1 MLKLTSRTLALLAA
15 ATLATPAATVMGFD
29 GPGVI
34 RLSDQV
40 DVPTPAPESG
50 PLPAPNSYSGHLQAD
65 GSAPVADGQ
74 VIEYAGWEAGQTYGR
89 PVSPFQIWFD
99 PDHPGATHSPDYGWS
114 RPVKYPIQRLAVEY
128 QRYWPQNWYGLP
140 GGGIAPS
147 APQFPQIYMPT
158 DTTQLGYTYQR
169 VPAWRPNPSM
179 LPPMPWPT
187 TWHRRECPPNVSPY
201 AAPPLVN
208 GYPQPYYPYGPYG
221 VVYGAPVGDGHG
233 APPADLPQ
241 GENAGDAPPAPA
253 PAGDAPVDLNNSA
266 DRRDASEQVR

>member
-1 MLKLTSRTLALLAA
+1 MLKLTSRTLALLAV
-15 ATLATPAATVMGFD
+15 ATLAAPAAPVMGFD

-40 DVPTPAPESG
+40 DAPAPSPETE
-50 PLPAPNSYSGHLQAD
+50 PLPAPNSYSGHVQGGGVQYVED
-65 GSAPVADGQ
+65 GP
-74 VIEYAGWEAGQTYGR
+74 IEYAGWQSGNGYGR
-89 PVSPFQIWFD
+89 PVSPFQVWMD

-114 RPVKYPIQRLAVEY
+114 RPVKYPIHRLAVEY

-140 GGGIAPS
+140 GGGIAPT
-147 APQFPQIYMPT
+147 APQFPQVYMPT

-201 AAPPLVN
+201 AVPPLVN
-208 GYPQPYYPYGPYG
+208 GYPQGYYPYG
-221 VVYGAPVGDGHG
+221 VVYGAPVESTHG
-233 APPADLPQ
+233 TPPADLPQ
-241 GENAGDAPPAPA
+241 GEKPGDAGDAPQAPA
-253 PAGDAPVDLNNSA
+253 PAGKAPADLNNSA
-266 DRRDASEQVR
+266 DGRDGSEQVR